1 MEEVSALKVRIKF
14 SKEGPVK
21 FLGHLDTM
29 RYFQKALRRAKLPVG
44 ISGGFSPHIIMS
56 VASPLGVGITSSGEY
71 FDVEMTKTVSSEEIL
86 KRLNAVMIEGF
97 QILEARQVEEG
108 KKNNAM
114 SLVAAADYL
123 VTFRPDKAP
132 CENWQD
138 RLVGFYGQEQIT
150 VTKSTKNGEKEVD
163 IKPFIYRLEIRESD
177 VIYLFLASASANYTR
192 PDTVMDAFLQTC
204 TKEPQ
209 PFSYKI
215 HRLETYAASEDGT
228 FVPLGSLGTE
238 IDGSTGIDK

>member
-71 FDVEMTKTVSSEEIL
+71 FDVEMTKQVSSREIVE
-86 KRLNAVMIEGF
+86 RLNEVMIEGF
-97 QILEARQVEEG
+97 CILEACQVADG

-114 SLVAAADYL
+114 ALVAAADYL
-123 VTFRPDKAP
+123 VSFRPGKEP
-132 CENWQD
+132 CSDWQD
-138 RLVGFYGQEQIT
+138 RLRSFGEQDQILIT
-150 VTKSTKNGEKEVD
+150 KTTKNGEKEVD
-163 IKPFIYRLEIRESD
+163 IRPFLYRLEIREKNQ
-177 VIYLFLASASANYTR
+177 IYLFLASASANYTR
-192 PDTVMDAFLQTC
+192 PDTVMDAFLRPIL
-204 TKEPQ
+204 KEPE
-209 PFSYKI
+209 PFSYTI
-215 HRLETYAASEDGT
+215 HRLDTYAAAKDGQ
-228 FVPLGSLGTE
+228 FVPLGSL
-238 IDGSTGIDK
+238 